1 MIDLGD
7 NNPLATRRL
16 LRTCPHASLATF
28 KDGLPYVSLVTPA
41 TGHDGSPLLL
51 LSKLADHT
59 QNLLADSRASLL
71 FALTDG
77 HANPQ
82 TAPRVTVMGR
92 FEPSDAMADRARY
105 LSRNP
110 GAALYAGFA
119 DFAIWRM
126 APERFHFVGGF
137 GRAVW
142 LEAKHVLLD
151 AKTAG
156 AFAESENDLIERF
169 SQKMPGVCGVDA
181 DGIDLGQQDSAVRRL
196 LFARPLTSP
205 DAALDAVF
213 LPG

>member
-7 NNPLATRRL
+7 NNPLASRRL
-16 LRTCPHASLATF
+16 LRLCPHASLATF

-41 TGHDGSPLLL
+41 TCHDGSPLLL

-59 QNLLADSRASLL
+59 QNLLADPRASLL

-105 LSRNP
+105 LARNP

-119 DFAIWRM
+119 DFGIWRM

-142 LEAKHVLLD
+142 LDAKHVLLD
-151 AKTAG
+151 PKIAAD
-156 AFAESENDLIERF
+156 FAESEYDLIERF
-169 SQKMPGVCGVDA
+169 SQKTPGVCGVDA
-181 DGIDLGQQDSAVRRL
+181 DGIDLGQEDSAVRRL
-196 LFARPLTSP
+196 LFDRPLTSP
-205 DAALDAVF
+205 DAALDAAF

>member
-7 NNPLATRRL
+7 NNPLASRRL
-16 LRTCPHASLATF
+16 LRLCPHAALATF

-41 TGHDGSPLLL
+41 TCHDGSPLLL

-59 QNLLADSRASLL
+59 QNLLADPRASLL
-71 FALTDG
+71 FALAEG
-77 HANPQ
+77 HTNPQ

-105 LSRNP
+105 LARNP

-126 APERFHFVGGF
+126 VPERFHFVGGF

-142 LEAKHVLLD
+142 LDAKHVLLD
-151 AKTAG
+151 PKIAADFAASEAG
-156 AFAESENDLIERF
+156 LIDRF
-169 SQKMPGVCGVDA
+169 SQKTPGVCAVDG
-181 DGIDLGQQDSAVRRL
+181 DGIDVGQQDSPVSRL

-205 DAALDAVF
+205 DEALDAAF